1 MNYEDMYLGSNVTDS
16 SKSDACSIFEMKN
29 HTGIG
34 TMSLYE
40 VFPGI
45 ALSYNDFHM
54 KNCYS
59 EFHSDKEMLFIDHC
73 REGRIEWDMG
83 NNACLYLGAGDLR
96 IDKHKAHRGRFK
108 FPLKH
113 YYGISISIS
122 KEKAEKSLKNA
133 LGGFPFKL
141 KEMQNKFCIS
151 ETSFVLRAQPG
162 VEHIFY
168 ELYNVPNEIRGYYF
182 KVKVL
187 ELLLYLSV
195 LDVSGKVDKHP
206 YFYKA
211 QVEKVKAIEKLMTE
225 NIKIHYTLE
234 ELSKKFDI
242 PLTSMKICFKGVF
255 GESIYA
261 YMRSFRMNKAAEL
274 LWKST
279 KSIDFIAGAV
289 GYESHSKF
297 SAAFKKVMGKSPL
310 EYRKSVVQLV

>member
-1 MNYEDMYLGSNVTDS
+1 MQYEGMYLGSNVTAS
-16 SKSDACSIFEMKN
+16 SKIDSCSVFEMKN
-29 HTGIG
+29 DTGMG
-34 TMSLYE
+34 TMTLFE

-54 KNCYS
+54 KDCYS
-59 EFHSDKEMLFIDHC
+59 EFHSDKDTLFIEHC
-73 REGRIEWDMG
+73 REGRIEWDME
-83 NNACLYLGAGDLR
+83 NNTCLYLGAGDLR
-96 IDKHKAHRGRFK
+96 IDNHRDHNGRFE

-113 YYGISISIS
+113 YHGISISIY

-141 KEMQNKFCIS
+141 AELQEKFCNR

-162 VEHIFY
+162 IEHIFY
-168 ELYNVPNEIRGYYF
+168 ELYNVPNEIKEYYF

-195 LDVSGKVDKHP
+195 LDVSGKFDKQP
-206 YFYKA
+206 YFYKV

-225 NIKIHYTLE
+225 NIQVHYTLD

-255 GESIYA
+255 GEPIYA

-274 LWKST
+274 LRESKKSV
-279 KSIDFIAGAV
+279 DFIAGVV

-297 SAAFKKVMGKSPL
+297 SEAFKKVIGKSPL
-310 EYRKSVVQLV
+310 QYRKSVV